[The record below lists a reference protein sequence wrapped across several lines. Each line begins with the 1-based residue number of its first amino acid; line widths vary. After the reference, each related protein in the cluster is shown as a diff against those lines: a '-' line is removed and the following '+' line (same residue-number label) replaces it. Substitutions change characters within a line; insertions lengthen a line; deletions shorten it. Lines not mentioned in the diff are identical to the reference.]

1 MKTILEI
8 CREVADL
15 AGVSRPTDL
24 FSSMDHKWLDLIK
37 DELVSLRNYGAWR
50 DTVCNGYFTVVENKK
65 RYLLEDIAPDFMC
78 LSNNTIFIKDKQN
91 RVITAIVPEKWN
103 NYFKIQNGYFV
114 FQNKQP
120 AGNKILFQYRSTCI
134 AWDYDSFEEKT
145 ILDKNTDVPIFD
157 EYLVKLGVLWRYERY
172 KGVDYDESYS
182 EYQRELI
189 KRFAMNEV
197 GGR

>member
-15 AGVSRPTDL
+15 AGVTRPTDL
-24 FSSMDHKWLDLIK
+24 FSPMDRKWLDLIR
-37 DELVSLRNYGAWR
+37 DELGYLIRYGEWR
-50 DTVCNGYFTVVENKK
+50 DTVHNGYFTVVENKK

-78 LSNNTIFIKDKQN
+78 LSNCTIFVKDKQE
-91 RVITAIVPEKWN
+91 RVIAAIIPEKWN
-103 NYFKIQNGYFV
+103 DYFKIQNGYFILK
-114 FQNKQP
+114 NKQP

-182 EYQRELI
+182 EYQRELK
-189 KRFAMNEV
+189 KRFAIN
-197 GGR
+197 

>member
-8 CREVADL
+8 CREVADV
-15 AGVSRPTDL
+15 AGVTRPTDL
-24 FSSMDHKWLDLIK
+24 FSPINYEWFDLILK
-37 DELVSLRNYGAWR
+37 ELISLRDYGEWR
-50 DTVCNGYFTVVENKK
+50 DTVHNGYFTIVENKK

-78 LSNNTIFIKDKQN
+78 LSNCTIFVKDKQN
-91 RVITAIVPEKWN
+91 RVIAAIIPEKWN
-103 NYFKIQNGYFV
+103 DYFKIKNGYFV
-114 FQNKQP
+114 FKNKQP

-134 AWDYDSFEEKT
+134 AWDFDSFEEKT

-182 EYQRELI
+182 EYQRELK
-189 KRFAMNEV
+189 KRFVMDEV
-197 GGR
+197 G